1 MQPFGFIWETL
12 PPYPSRQQ
20 GASKSSLLI
29 IDRVCWSSSVKWIW
43 ILMGAP
49 PFFFN
54 LVFEWIAVSPWAEFP
69 HLKEKVNDTNF
80 LRVNETNKWVWEPG
94 LFCLLPP
101 ICTPTPHQVPKRLN
115 RTFLAFCYPLEFSQW
130 EAVAENTPAH
140 GEREAS
146 LSTPDACAWFW
157 PMATLLSPHSSPSS
171 PWWWLMSLGSSQ
183 TTKAGAR
190 VAGREIR
197 LLMLLVPGC
206 LKIHCY
212 SSWSYLDHNK

>member
-1 MQPFGFIWETL
+1 MQPFGFMWETL

-101 ICTPTPHQVPKRLN
+101 LCTPTPHQCPRGWTGQHFLPSAIPWSLASGRQWQKIEGHMGKERLP
-115 RTFLAFCYPLEFSQW
+115 YP
-130 EAVAENTPAH
+130 
-140 GEREAS
+140 
-146 LSTPDACAWFW
+146 
-157 PMATLLSPHSSPSS
+157 
-171 PWWWLMSLGSSQ
+171 
-183 TTKAGAR
+183 
-190 VAGREIR
+190 
-197 LLMLLVPGC
+197 LLMLVLGSGQWP
-206 LKIHCY
+206 HC
-212 SSWSYLDHNK
+212 SLHTLAPAPLGGG